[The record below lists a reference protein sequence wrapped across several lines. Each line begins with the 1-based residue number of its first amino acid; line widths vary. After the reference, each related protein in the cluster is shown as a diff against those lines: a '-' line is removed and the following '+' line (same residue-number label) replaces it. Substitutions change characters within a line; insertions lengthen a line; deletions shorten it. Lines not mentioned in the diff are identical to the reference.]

1 MSADEIIEAT
11 LQHGYVPTVEEISV
25 VMSRLSNTE
34 TKWKNRAEM
43 LENEGYTLRP
53 RLRPGWT
60 PSWLASGKH
69 PLECEDGQRLPVG
82 DFPSHIVVVLIRM

>member
-11 LQHGYVPTVEEISV
+11 LQRGYVPTVEEISV
-25 VMSRLSNTE
+25 VLSRLSNAE
-34 TKWKNRAEM
+34 RKWKSRTEM

-60 PSWLASGKH
+60 PSWVESGEH
-69 PLECEDGQRLPVG
+69 PLGCEDGERLPVSNSLG
-82 DFPSHIVVVLIRM
+82 HTVVLLITT